1 MGNVLTFLNER
12 YSEIDDYLV
21 LLEALDTS
29 LQSGPPSIGEQ
40 RVSTKQQKILHSSVY
55 LQLYNLIEATVAF
68 SLKEV
73 CSVAIVRNGH
83 RPSDL
88 NDSLRKEWVRSMAQT
103 HTSKN
108 SENRLR
114 DAVRMCNHLT
124 DALPISEFE
133 IEKGGGGNWD
143 DHQIQE
149 IARRIGCHLTFTRET
164 FSSVKRPVRDDLGPL
179 RLVVNLRNR
188 LAHGSISFE
197 ECGQNDTATELRGI
211 AEIVIKYLREFA
223 DAIEQYVLQKHYL
236 KEELRPAA

>member
-1 MGNVLTFLNER
+1 MGNVSTFLEER

-21 LLEALDTS
+21 LLEALDAS
-29 LQSGPPSIGEQ
+29 VQSGPPSLGEQ

-55 LQLYNLIEATVAF
+55 LQLYNLIEATVSF
-68 SLKEV
+68 SLSEV
-73 CSVAIVRNGH
+73 CDVAIVQHGC
-83 RPSDL
+83 RPADL

-103 HTSKN
+103 HSTKN

-124 DALPISEFE
+124 GSLPISEFE

-143 DHQIQE
+143 DNQIQA
-149 IARRIGCHLTFTRET
+149 IAERIGCQLTFSPET
-164 FSSVKRPVRDDLGPL
+164 FQSVKRPVRDDLGPL

-197 ECGQNDTATELRGI
+197 ECGQSDTATELRSI
-211 AEIVIKYLREFA
+211 SEIVIMYLREFSA
-223 DAIEQYVLQKHYL
+223 AIEQYVEDKHYL
-236 KEELRPAA
+236 KEELRPVA

>member
-21 LLEALDTS
+21 LLEALDS
-29 LQSGPPSIGEQ
+29 SVQSGPPSIGGQ
-40 RVSTKQQKILHSSVY
+40 RISAKQQKILHSSVY
-55 LQLYNLIEATVAF
+55 LQLYNLIEATVSF
-68 SLKEV
+68 SLSEV
-73 CSVAIVRNGH
+73 CNVAIVQHGC
-83 RPSDL
+83 RPADL
-88 NDSLRKEWVRSMAQT
+88 NDKLRQEWVRSMAQT
-103 HTSKN
+103 HSSKN
-108 SENRLR
+108 SENRLK

-124 DALPISEFE
+124 ESLPISEFE

-143 DHQIQE
+143 DNQIQV
-149 IARRIGCHLTFTRET
+149 IADRIGCELTFTPET

-197 ECGQNDTATELRGI
+197 ECGQSDTASELRNI
-211 AEIVIKYLREFA
+211 SEIVIKYLREFA
-223 DAIEQYVLQKHYL
+223 TAIEQFVSEKHYL